1 MTESVRCSSLA
12 TTNRYEDEKAR
23 MTTMES
29 YLAEKKCLLTV
40 GVLLVAVLRGI
51 VVVAVV
57 WPSRVSSATHPFWNV
72 RLRFLLEAER
82 SERGS
87 RRSASTLGRAVPC
100 RVSARAEVV
109 VDVVVVKLA
118 FTTSSLQRNARV
130 GGGGDVAV
138 VDGLRRG
145 RYRVDADDV
154 RFVFPR
160 RPCVSLAGGTNAQEV
175 AFDLS
180 GVTWSAWRASVRPTE
195 QLERVRTSCATS
207 RKLRFASTV
216 LVRVVHREC
225 YEG

>member
-12 TTNRYEDEKAR
+12 TTNRYEDAKAR

-40 GVLLVAVLRGI
+40 GVLLVAILRGV

-57 WPSRVSSATHPFWNV
+57 WPSRVSSAPHPFWNV
-72 RLRFLLEAER
+72 RLRLLLEVER

-87 RRSASTLGRAVPC
+87 RRSASTLGRAVPR
-100 RVSARAEVV
+100 RVPARAEVV
-109 VDVVVVKLA
+109 VDVVVKLA
-118 FTTSSLQRNARV
+118 FTTASLKGKARV

-138 VDGLRRG
+138 LDGLRRG

-154 RFVFPR
+154 RFVCPR
-160 RPCVSLAGGTNAQEV
+160 RPCVSLAGGADAQEV
-175 AFDLS
+175 AFDLA
-180 GVTWSAWRASVRPTE
+180 GVAWSAGERQYG
-195 QLERVRTSCATS
+195 QLSKWNERRTSSATS

-216 LVRVVHREC
+216 LVRGDDC
-225 YEG
+225 G